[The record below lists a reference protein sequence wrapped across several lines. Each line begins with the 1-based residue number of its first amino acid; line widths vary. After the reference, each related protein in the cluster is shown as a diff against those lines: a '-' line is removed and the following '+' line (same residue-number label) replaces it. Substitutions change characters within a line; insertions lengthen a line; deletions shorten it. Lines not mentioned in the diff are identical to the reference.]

1 MGELKFRWVG
11 RNRKFD
17 EIQINSELTI
27 RKILDGN
34 FFSFFNDSNRGKNGN
49 CEFLSEDLFTT
60 LKDKNGVEIY
70 EGDILDAGDRIVKVI
85 WHPHAGQW
93 DTLFIKYVGKK
104 TSEGLTNLEWKYRAT
119 LIGNIHENPELLK

>member
-34 FFSFFNDSNRGKNGN
+34 FFSFFNDH
-49 CEFLSEDLFTT
+49 FH
-60 LKDKNGVEIY
+60 
-70 EGDILDAGDRIVKVI
+70 I
-85 WHPHAGQW
+85 WQHA
-93 DTLFIKYVGKK
+93 
-104 TSEGLTNLEWKYRAT
+104 
-119 LIGNIHENPELLK
+119 